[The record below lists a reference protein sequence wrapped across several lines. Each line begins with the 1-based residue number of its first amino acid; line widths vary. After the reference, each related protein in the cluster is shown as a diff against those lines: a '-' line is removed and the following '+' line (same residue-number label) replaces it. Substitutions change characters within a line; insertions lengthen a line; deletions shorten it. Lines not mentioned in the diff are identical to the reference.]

1 MKLLNRLKLSQK
13 MYLGFGIIISI
24 MICILGYTY
33 YNYINESDAI
43 DSNITTY
50 KVIDES
56 NSILISLLNMET
68 GARGFALS
76 GKDEFLA
83 PFEQGEADFNLHLTA
98 IKELT
103 KENDSQQARLIELE
117 EQYLKWYEWE
127 TQKIIGGR
135 REVNE
140 GSLKMD
146 DIVALARTDKGKNQM
161 DSIREILNEIISEER
176 GTLSLRYTILNSANE
191 KTGLVISIGG
201 IIAVLCSILISLF
214 TSHAISNPIK
224 KLVKSVEHITQ
235 QTYQESLTFPADK
248 EFGILIHRF
257 NDMQLAIQSRETE
270 LNKKNETLKLQMLEV
285 NEANRLK
292 SQFLANMS
300 HELRTPLNS
309 IIGFTNRVI
318 KKSGDL
324 LPPVQQENLTIV
336 LDEARHLL
344 ELINSLLDY
353 SKIESGKMEVHP
365 EKFNLVDVIN
375 EVYTMTKTLAE
386 GKNITYIQETF
397 DSEMIPMQSDRL
409 KIKQILINLLSNA
422 FKYSD
427 QGTIILSV
435 EKKERSYSIKVS
447 DEGIGISEEDLV
459 HIFEEF
465 RQVDGSYARK
475 VGGTGLGLSIT
486 KKFVELLGGNIKVSS
501 QIRAGSCFQVEFPF
515 DIDDHSVELSGK
527 GEELLTLKKKVLC
540 IDDDFNVQRLYKQ
553 YLNEYSIEVIALY
566 GDENIIDKVIEINP
580 DLILLD
586 IMLPK
591 KDGWEILTEL
601 KNHADTR
608 HIPIVM
614 NSVLSEQKLAYQMK
628 ADDYLIKPVS
638 QEELIELINRN
649 LSHKNQRDILVAD
662 DDENF
667 LKLVGQYLKE
677 ENIPFR
683 LANDGEEALKQARY
697 KKPDLLILDIMM
709 PKKDGFMV
717 IEELQQTKE
726 LRDIPIV
733 VVTAKDLTNLEK
745 TELQN
750 RANAVIQKSTIMLDS
765 MMQTLIEKLKESL

>member
-1 MKLLNRLKLSQK
+1 
-13 MYLGFGIIISI
+13 
-24 MICILGYTY
+24 MIGILGYTY
-33 YNYINESDAI
+33 FNYINETEAI

-50 KVIDES
+50 KIIDES

-76 GKDEFLA
+76 GKDEFLE
-83 PFEQGEADFNLHLTA
+83 PFEQGEAEFNQHFSA

-103 KENDSQQARLIELE
+103 KNNESQQVRLTELE
-117 EQYLKWYEWE
+117 ELYHKWYEWE
-127 TQKIIGGR
+127 TQKIIEGR
-135 REVNE
+135 RQVNE
-140 GSLKMD
+140 GLLHMD
-146 DIVALARTDKGKNQM
+146 DIVALARTDMGKNQM
-161 DSIREILNEIISEER
+161 DSIRSLLNGIISEER
-176 GTLSLRYTILNSANE
+176 KTLSQRYTILNAANE

-201 IIAVLCSILISLF
+201 IIAVLCSLLISLF
-214 TSHAISNPIK
+214 ISHAISNPIK
-224 KLVKSVEHITQ
+224 KLVKSVENITQ
-235 QTYQESLTFPADK
+235 QTYQESVAFSTDK
-248 EFGILIHRF
+248 EFGILIQRF
-257 NDMQLAIQSRETE
+257 SDMQLAIQSREAE

-324 LPPVQQENLTIV
+324 LPAVQQENLVIV

-375 EVYTMTKTLAE
+375 EVFTMTKTLAE
-386 GKNITYIQETF
+386 GKDIQYVQDTYDLEQ
-397 DSEMIPMQSDRL
+397 IPIQSDRL

-427 QGTIILSV
+427 RGTITLSV
-435 EKKERSYSIKVS
+435 QKKERSYCIQVS
-447 DEGIGISEEDLV
+447 DEGIGISEQDLI

-486 KKFVELLGGNIKVSS
+486 KKFIELLGGRIKVTSE
-501 QIRAGSCFQVEFPF
+501 IGIGSCFQVELPIDLGEPEEQA
-515 DIDDHSVELSGK
+515 DIEN
-527 GEELLTLKKKVLC
+527 GEIQPAKKKVLC

-553 YLNEYSIEVIALY
+553 YLNEYHIEVVALY
-566 GDENIIDKVIEINP
+566 GEESIVEKVIEINP

-591 KDGWEILTEL
+591 KDGWEILSEL
-601 KNHADTR
+601 KNNTQTK

-614 NSVLSEQKLAYQMK
+614 NSVLSEKNLAYQMK

-649 LSHKNQRDILVAD
+649 LSNKNERDILVAD

-683 LANDGEEALKQARY
+683 LACNGEDALKQARY

-717 IEELQQTKE
+717 IEELQQSQGLK
-726 LRDIPIV
+726 DIPIV
-733 VVTAKDLTNLEK
+733 VVTAKDLTNSEK
-745 TELQN
+745 AELQK

>member
-1 MKLLNRLKLSQK
+1 
-13 MYLGFGIIISI
+13 
-24 MICILGYTY
+24 MIGILGYTY
-33 YNYINESDAI
+33 FNYINETEAI

-50 KVIDES
+50 KIIDES

-76 GKDEFLA
+76 GKDEFLD
-83 PFEQGEADFNLHLTA
+83 PFEQGEAEFNLHFSA

-103 KENDSQQARLIELE
+103 KNNESQQARLTELE
-117 EQYLKWYEWE
+117 ELYHKWYEWE
-127 TQKIIGGR
+127 TQKIIEGR
-135 REVNE
+135 RQVNE
-140 GSLKMD
+140 GLLHMD
-146 DIVALARTDKGKNQM
+146 DIVALARTDMGKNQM
-161 DSIREILNEIISEER
+161 DSIRSLLNGIISEER
-176 GTLSLRYTILNSANE
+176 KTLSQRYTILNAANE

-201 IIAVLCSILISLF
+201 IIAVLCSLLISLF
-214 TSHAISNPIK
+214 ISHAISNPIK
-224 KLVKSVEHITQ
+224 KLVKSVENITQ
-235 QTYQESLTFPADK
+235 QTYQESVAFSTDK
-248 EFGILIHRF
+248 EFGILIQRF
-257 NDMQLAIQSRETE
+257 SDMQLAIQSREAE

-324 LPPVQQENLTIV
+324 LPAVQQENLVIV

-375 EVYTMTKTLAE
+375 EVFTMTKTLAE
-386 GKNITYIQETF
+386 GKDIQYIQDTYDLEQ
-397 DSEMIPMQSDRL
+397 IPIQSDRL

-427 QGTIILSV
+427 RGTITLSV
-435 EKKERSYSIKVS
+435 QKKERSYSIQVS
-447 DEGIGISEEDLV
+447 DEGIGISEQDLI

-486 KKFVELLGGNIKVSS
+486 KKFIELLGGRIKVTSE
-501 QIRAGSCFQVEFPF
+501 IGIGSCFQVELPIDLGEPEEQA
-515 DIDDHSVELSGK
+515 DIEN
-527 GEELLTLKKKVLC
+527 GEIQPAKKKVLC

-553 YLNEYSIEVIALY
+553 YLNEYHIEVVALY
-566 GDENIIDKVIEINP
+566 GEESIVEKVIEINP

-591 KDGWEILTEL
+591 KDGWEILSEL
-601 KNHADTR
+601 KNNTHTK

-614 NSVLSEQKLAYQMK
+614 NSVLSEKNLAYQMK

-649 LSHKNQRDILVAD
+649 LSNKNERDILVAD

-683 LANDGEEALKQARY
+683 LACNGEDALKQARY

-717 IEELQQTKE
+717 IEELQQSQGLK
-726 LRDIPIV
+726 DIPIV
-733 VVTAKDLTNLEK
+733 VVTAKDLTNSEK
-745 TELQN
+745 AELQK

>member
-1 MKLLNRLKLSQK
+1 
-13 MYLGFGIIISI
+13 
-24 MICILGYTY
+24 MIGILGYTY
-33 YNYINESDAI
+33 FNYINETEAI

-50 KVIDES
+50 KIIDES

-76 GKDEFLA
+76 GKDEFLE
-83 PFEQGEADFNLHLTA
+83 PFEQGEADFNLHFSA

-103 KENDSQQARLIELE
+103 KDNESQQARLTKLE
-117 EQYLKWYEWE
+117 ELYHKWYEWE
-127 TQKIIGGR
+127 TQKIIEGR
-135 REVNE
+135 RQVNE
-140 GSLKMD
+140 GLLHMD
-146 DIVALARTDKGKNQM
+146 DIVALARTDMGKNQM
-161 DSIREILNEIISEER
+161 DSIRSLLNGIISEER
-176 GTLSLRYTILNSANE
+176 KTLSQRYTILNAANE

-201 IIAVLCSILISLF
+201 IIAVLCSLLISLF

-224 KLVKSVEHITQ
+224 KLVKSVENITQ
-235 QTYQESLTFPADK
+235 QTYQESVAFSTDK
-248 EFGILIHRF
+248 EFGILIQRF
-257 NDMQLAIQSRETE
+257 SDMQLAIQSREAE

-324 LPPVQQENLTIV
+324 LPAVQQENLVIV

-375 EVYTMTKTLAE
+375 EVFTMTKTLAE
-386 GKNITYIQETF
+386 GKDIQYVQDTYDLEQ
-397 DSEMIPMQSDRL
+397 IPIQSDRL

-427 QGTIILSV
+427 RGTITLSV
-435 EKKERSYSIKVS
+435 QKKERSYCIQVS
-447 DEGIGISEEDLV
+447 DEGIGISEQDLI

-486 KKFVELLGGNIKVSS
+486 KKFIELLGGRIKVTSE
-501 QIRAGSCFQVEFPF
+501 IGIGSCFQVEIPIDLGEPAEQA
-515 DIDDHSVELSGK
+515 DIEN
-527 GEELLTLKKKVLC
+527 GEIQPAKKKVLC

-553 YLNEYSIEVIALY
+553 YLNEYHIEVVALY
-566 GDENIIDKVIEINP
+566 GEESIVEKVIEINP

-591 KDGWEILTEL
+591 KDGWEILSEL
-601 KNHADTR
+601 KNNTQTK

-614 NSVLSEQKLAYQMK
+614 NSVLSEKNLAYQMK

-649 LSHKNQRDILVAD
+649 LSNKNERDILVAD

-683 LANDGEEALKQARY
+683 LACNGEDALKQARY

-717 IEELQQTKE
+717 IEELQQSQGLK
-726 LRDIPIV
+726 DIPIV
-733 VVTAKDLTNLEK
+733 VVTAKDLTNSEK
-745 TELQN
+745 SELQK

>member
-1 MKLLNRLKLSQK
+1 MKLLNKFKLSQK
-13 MYLGFGIIISI
+13 LYLGFGIIISI
-24 MICILGYTY
+24 MIGILGYTY
-33 YNYINESDAI
+33 FNYINETDAI

-56 NSILISLLNMET
+56 NSIMISLLNMET

-76 GKDEFLA
+76 GKDEFLE
-83 PFEQGEADFNLHLTA
+83 PFEQGEEEFNLHLSA

-103 KENDSQQARLIELE
+103 KENESQQLRLIELE
-117 EQYLKWYEWE
+117 EQYEKWYEWE
-127 TQKIIGGR
+127 TQRIIEGR
-135 REVNE
+135 RKVNE
-140 GSLKMD
+140 GLLEME

-161 DSIREILNEIISEER
+161 DSIRELLNEIISEER
-176 GTLSLRYTILNSANE
+176 STLSLRYTILNMANE
-191 KTGLVISIGG
+191 KTGFVISIGG
-201 IIAVLCSILISLF
+201 IIAVLCSLLISLF
-214 TSHAISNPIK
+214 TSHTISTPIK
-224 KLVKSVEHITQ
+224 KLVKSVENITQ
-235 QTYQESLTFPADK
+235 QTYQESLNFSADK
-248 EFGILIHRF
+248 EFGILIQRF
-257 NDMQLAIQSRETE
+257 NDMQLAIQSREKE

-309 IIGFTNRVI
+309 IIGFTNRVL

-324 LPPVQQENLTIV
+324 LPPVQQENLVIV

-365 EKFNLVDVIN
+365 EKFNLVDVIH
-375 EVYTMTKTLAE
+375 EVFTMTKTLTE
-386 GKNITYIQETF
+386 GKDLRYIQETYGL
-397 DSEMIPMQSDRL
+397 EQIPMQSDRL

-422 FKYSD
+422 FKYSER
-427 QGTIILSV
+427 GTITLSIDKNEGFYCIQV
-435 EKKERSYSIKVS
+435 R

-486 KKFVELLGGNIKVSS
+486 KKFVELLGGRIKVSS
-501 QIRAGSCFQVEFPF
+501 QIGEGSCFQVDLPVDLNNPDEQVDQRDG
-515 DIDDHSVELSGK
+515 DIQPA
-527 GEELLTLKKKVLC
+527 KKKVLC

-553 YLNEYSIEVIALY
+553 YLNEYQIEVVALY
-566 GDENIIDKVIEINP
+566 GDEMIVEKVIEINP

-591 KDGWEILTEL
+591 KDGWEILSEL
-601 KNHADTR
+601 KNNMYTK

-614 NSVLSEQKLAYQMK
+614 NSVLSEKNLAYQMK

-649 LSHKNQRDILVAD
+649 LSNQNERDILVAD

-667 LKLVGQYLKE
+667 LKLVGQYLTE
-677 ENIPFR
+677 EHIPFR
-683 LANDGEEALKQARY
+683 LACNGEEALKQALN

-726 LRDIPIV
+726 LKDIPIV

-745 TELQN
+745 AELQK
-750 RANAVIQKSTIMLDS
+750 RTNAVIQKSSMVLES